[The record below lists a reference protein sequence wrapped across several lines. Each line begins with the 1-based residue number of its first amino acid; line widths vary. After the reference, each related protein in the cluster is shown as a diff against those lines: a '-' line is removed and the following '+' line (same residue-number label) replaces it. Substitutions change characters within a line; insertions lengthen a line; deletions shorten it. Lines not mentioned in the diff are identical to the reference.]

1 MISMLHVYTTF
12 LFFITFGNHFEL
24 VFKLGHL
31 PFGTFVP
38 ILHVEVNEIHIEY
51 GKYHQ
56 PVSD

>member
-1 MISMLHVYTTF
+1 MISMLYTTF
-12 LFFITFGNHFEL
+12 IFFITFGNHFEL

-31 PFGTFVP
+31 SFGTFVP